1 MFFFYKQYMTMESES
16 GNYQNLGAAVVI
28 EEGRF
33 HTIIIGE
40 GKKSQGLIKL
50 LVYLLS
56 IFFKFKYLYEHF
68 FSDFSGKVW
77 LTYGEQNSA
86 RLCKVTCEEGVMYD
100 LGMDVSFKV
109 IL

>member
-1 MFFFYKQYMTMESES
+1 MESES

-56 IFFKFKYLYEHF
+56 IFFLFKYLYEHF
-68 FSDFSGKVW
+68 FSDFFRESMV
-77 LTYGEQNSA
+77 
-86 RLCKVTCEEGVMYD
+86 D
-100 LGMDVSFKV
+100 LWRAKFCQTMQGHM
-109 IL
+109 

>member
-1 MFFFYKQYMTMESES
+1 MTMESES

-33 HTIIIGE
+33 YTVIIGE

-56 IFFKFKYLYEHF
+56 IFF
-68 FSDFSGKVW
+68 
-77 LTYGEQNSA
+77 
-86 RLCKVTCEEGVMYD
+86 
-100 LGMDVSFKV
+100 
-109 IL
+109 

>member
-1 MFFFYKQYMTMESES
+1 MESES

-33 HTIIIGE
+33 HTIIIGT

-56 IFFKFKYLYEHF
+56 NFFL
-68 FSDFSGKVW
+68 S
-77 LTYGEQNSA
+77 
-86 RLCKVTCEEGVMYD
+86 
-100 LGMDVSFKV
+100 
-109 IL
+109 

>member
-1 MFFFYKQYMTMESES
+1 MLTLYLYPFYYCVSALCIIILFSLRLCLFFFHKQYMTMESES

-56 IFFKFKYLYEHF
+56 NFFL
-68 FSDFSGKVW
+68 S
-77 LTYGEQNSA
+77 
-86 RLCKVTCEEGVMYD
+86 
-100 LGMDVSFKV
+100 
-109 IL
+109 

>member
-1 MFFFYKQYMTMESES
+1 MYHYFIFLKTLFVLFYKQYMTMESES

-40 GKKSQGLIKL
+40 GKRSKGLIKL

-56 IFFKFKYLYEHF
+56 IFF
-68 FSDFSGKVW
+68 
-77 LTYGEQNSA
+77 
-86 RLCKVTCEEGVMYD
+86 
-100 LGMDVSFKV
+100 
-109 IL
+109 